1 MVTIMIVLLIFGIFR
16 VACHQFGYIT
26 GGYAKEFL
34 SSESD
39 DNIRST
45 NDSAMH
51 VNCTGS
57 EKSLDDCWITTELQ
71 ACHERLLL
79 IHCSDDIG
87 S

>member
-1 MVTIMIVLLIFGIFR
+1 MTIMIAVLIFGIFR
-16 VACHQFGYIT
+16 VACHHFGYIT

-45 NDSAMH
+45 SDSTMH
-51 VNCTGS
+51 VNCTGF
-57 EKSLDDCWITTELQ
+57 ERSLDECWITTQLQ
-71 ACHERLLL
+71 AHCDRLLL